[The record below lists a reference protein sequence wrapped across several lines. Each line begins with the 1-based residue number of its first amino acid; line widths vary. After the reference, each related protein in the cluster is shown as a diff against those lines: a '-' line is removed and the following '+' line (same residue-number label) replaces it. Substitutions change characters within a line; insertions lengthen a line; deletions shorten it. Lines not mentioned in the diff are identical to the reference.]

1 MPARLRARSQVKR
14 RNPVVRVLGDLDQ
27 AILRGLRTRGHQ
39 PPVEATMRA
48 LGLIGEWGAV
58 WVAIGA
64 AGAAADP
71 ERRSRWAAGALV
83 APVAV
88 GLNFAVKLAVNRER
102 PLIEGHP
109 PLAKAPSKLS
119 FPSAHATSSLAGATA
134 LGRIE
139 PRARPA
145 LYGLAAGICLGRP
158 YLGMHYP
165 SDVLAGAVLGTIL
178 GALAP
183 GVSEAG
189 VEERLIDLAA
199 ETHSDR
205 AGGTPAADAP
215 TATAPESTAEAT
227 K

>member
-27 AILRGLRTRGHQ
+27 ALLRGLRTRGHQ
-39 PPVEATMRA
+39 PPVEGTMRT

-58 WVAIGA
+58 WIAIGA
-64 AGAAADP
+64 AGAATDP
-71 ERRSRWAAGALV
+71 ARRSRWAAGALV

-119 FPSAHATSSLAGATA
+119 FPSAHATSSVAGATA

-145 LYGLAAGICLGRP
+145 LYGLAAGICLSRP

-165 SDVLAGAVLGTIL
+165 SDVLAGAALGAIL

-189 VEERLIDLAA
+189 VEERLVDLAA

-205 AGGTPAADAP
+205 AG
-215 TATAPESTAEAT
+215 ATAPDAAKTTATESTAEAAT
-227 K
+227 